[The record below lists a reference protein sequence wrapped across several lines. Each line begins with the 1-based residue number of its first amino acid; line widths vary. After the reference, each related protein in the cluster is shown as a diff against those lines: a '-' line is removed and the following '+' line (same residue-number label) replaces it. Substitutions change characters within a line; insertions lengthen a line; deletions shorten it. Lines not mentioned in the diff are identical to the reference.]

1 MRTRLRRALPPAMKA
16 RDQQTVAALR
26 SALAAIDNAE
36 AVEVTSTPP
45 PAQPGPPPEREGEAV
60 GAPERAAPVA
70 GAGPAP
76 GATPVAEAGPIAGA
90 VTGLGA
96 GEVERRSLTAAEME
110 AIVQREVAERRTAAR
125 AYKDAGQSRYAE
137 RLQADADL
145 LSSYLRD
152 PDPSA

>member
-1 MRTRLRRALPPAMKA
+1 MKA

-60 GAPERAAPVA
+60 GAPESAAPVA

-90 VTGLGA
+90 VTGSGLVRSSAGA
-96 GEVERRSLTAAEME
+96 
-110 AIVQREVAERRTAAR
+110 
-125 AYKDAGQSRYAE
+125 
-137 RLQADADL
+137 
-145 LSSYLRD
+145 
-152 PDPSA
+152 

>member
-1 MRTRLRRALPPAMKA
+1 MEA
-16 RDQQTVAALR
+16 RDQQTVVALR

-45 PAQPGPPPEREGEAV
+45 PAQPGPPPEGEGV
-60 GAPERAAPVA
+60 GAPERATPVA

-76 GATPVAEAGPIAGA
+76 GATPVAEAGPVAGA
-90 VTGLGA
+90 VIGLGA
-96 GEVERRSLTAAEME
+96 GEVERRRLTAGEME

-125 AYKDAGQSRYAE
+125 AYKDAGQSRRAE
-137 RLQADADL
+137 RLQAEADL

-152 PDPSA
+152 PDPPA

>member
-1 MRTRLRRALPPAMKA
+1 MKA

-45 PAQPGPPPEREGEAV
+45 PAQPGPPPEGEGV
-60 GAPERAAPVA
+60 GAPERATPVA

-76 GATPVAEAGPIAGA
+76 GATPPVAEAGPVAGA
-90 VTGLGA
+90 VIGLGA
-96 GEVERRSLTAAEME
+96 GEVERRRLTAGEME

-125 AYKDAGQSRYAE
+125 ADKDAGQSRRAE
-137 RLQADADL
+137 RLQAEADL
-145 LSSYLRD
+145 LSSCLRD
-152 PDPSA
+152 PDPPA

>member
-1 MRTRLRRALPPAMKA
+1 MKA

-45 PAQPGPPPEREGEAV
+45 PAQPGPPPEGEGV
-60 GAPERAAPVA
+60 GAPERATPVA

-76 GATPVAEAGPIAGA
+76 GATPVAEAGPVAGA
-90 VTGLGA
+90 VIGLGA
-96 GEVERRSLTAAEME
+96 GEVERRRLTAGEME

-125 AYKDAGQSRYAE
+125 AYKDAGQSRRAK
-137 RLQADADL
+137 RLQAEADL
-145 LSSYLRD
+145 LSSNLRD
-152 PDPSA
+152 PDPPA

>member
-45 PAQPGPPPEREGEAV
+45 PAQPGPPPEGGGV
-60 GAPERAAPVA
+60 GAPESAAPVA
-70 GAGPAP
+70 GAGPAA

-90 VTGLGA
+90 VIGLGA
-96 GEVERRSLTAAEME
+96 GEVERRSLTAEEME

-137 RLQADADL
+137 RLQAEADL

-152 PDPSA
+152 PDPPA

>member
-70 GAGPAP
+70 GAGP
-76 GATPVAEAGPIAGA
+76 IAGA

-137 RLQADADL
+137 RLQAEADL

>member
-1 MRTRLRRALPPAMKA
+1 MKA
-16 RDQQTVAALR
+16 RDQQTIAALR

-45 PAQPGPPPEREGEAV
+45 PAQPGPPPEGEGV
-60 GAPERAAPVA
+60 GAPERATPVA

-76 GATPVAEAGPIAGA
+76 GATPVAEAGPVAGA
-90 VTGLGA
+90 VIGLGA
-96 GEVERRSLTAAEME
+96 GEVERRRLTAGEME

-125 AYKDAGQSRYAE
+125 AYRAYKDAGQSRRAE
-137 RLQADADL
+137 RLQAEADL

-152 PDPSA
+152 PDPPA

>member
-1 MRTRLRRALPPAMKA
+1 MKA

-45 PAQPGPPPEREGEAV
+45 PAQPGPPPEGEGV
-60 GAPERAAPVA
+60 GGPDRATPVA

-76 GATPVAEAGPIAGA
+76 GATPVAEAGPVAGA
-90 VTGLGA
+90 VIGLGA
-96 GEVERRSLTAAEME
+96 GEVERRRLTAGEME

-125 AYKDAGQSRYAE
+125 AYKDAGQSRRAE
-137 RLQADADL
+137 RLQAEADL

-152 PDPSA
+152 PDPPA